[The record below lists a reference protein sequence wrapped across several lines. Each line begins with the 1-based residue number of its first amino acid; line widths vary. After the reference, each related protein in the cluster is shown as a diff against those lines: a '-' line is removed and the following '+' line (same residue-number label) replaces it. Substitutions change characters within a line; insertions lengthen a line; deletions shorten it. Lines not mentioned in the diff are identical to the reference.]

1 VATDTDDVRRALEA
15 ERAATSSRLVAL
27 TRDVERIVEATAAAN
42 TDDEH
47 DPEGATIAFE
57 RAQTAAL
64 RDRAAERLG
73 ELDDALARLAA
84 GDYGR
89 CAGCGDPI
97 AAERLA
103 ARPATRLCI
112 TCAGRRDVRR

>member
-1 VATDTDDVRRALEA
+1 VPEDSDVRRALEA
-15 ERAATSSRLVAL
+15 ERAATSERLAAL

-47 DPEGATIAFE
+47 DPEGSTIAFE

-64 RDRAAERLG
+64 RDTAAERIA
-73 ELDDALARLAA
+73 ELDQALERLAA

-89 CAGCGDPI
+89 CERCGEPI

-103 ARPATRLCI
+103 ARPATRFCI
-112 TCAGRRDVRR
+112 ACAGRR